1 MSTSTIF
8 SGARA
13 VLKLDQKA
21 VGYVVNC
28 SGTTGINYQPL
39 NVLGHLEVVEH
50 VPTAYTVEL
59 TASLARVASVTRLN
73 TGAQANFAGT
83 FAGIDGGADSPQV
96 MPSFGIDGDGSV
108 ILTSGE
114 MQADIFDRV
123 LGGSALYTI
132 KGVKCSQKA
141 WEIAA
146 GGMVAENCTFVARI
160 QGENGENTAAFAA
173 A

>member
-1 MSTSTIF
+1 MSTSSIF

-13 VLKLDQKA
+13 ILKLGAAA

-39 NVLGHLEVVEH
+39 SVLGHLEVVEH

-59 TASLARVASVTRLN
+59 TASLARVATVTRLN
-73 TGAQANFAGT
+73 TGKAASFPGT
-83 FAGIDGGADSPQV
+83 VSTIDGGVDSPQV
-96 MPSFGIDGDGSV
+96 MAAFGDDGTT

-114 MQADIFDRV
+114 LQADIFDRV
-123 LGGSALYTI
+123 QGGASLISI
-132 KGVKCSQKA
+132 KGVKCAQKA
-141 WEIAA
+141 WEIAS

-160 QGENGENTAAFAA
+160 QNEKGESTTALGA
-173 A
+173 

>member
-1 MSTSTIF
+1 MSSSTIF

-13 VLKLDQKA
+13 ILKLAQAA

-39 NVLGHLEVVEH
+39 SVLGHLEVVEH

-59 TASLARVASVTRLN
+59 TASLARVAKVTRTN
-73 TGAQANFAGT
+73 SGTSANFPGT
-83 FAGIDGGADSPQV
+83 FAGIDGGVDSPQV
-96 MPSFGIDGDGSV
+96 MPSFGVDGDGTV

-114 MQADIFDRV
+114 LQADIFDRV
-123 LGGSALYTI
+123 LGGAALYTI
-132 KGVKCSQKA
+132 KGVKCAQKA

-160 QGENGENTAAFAA
+160 SGEAGENTAGFAA
-173 A
+173 